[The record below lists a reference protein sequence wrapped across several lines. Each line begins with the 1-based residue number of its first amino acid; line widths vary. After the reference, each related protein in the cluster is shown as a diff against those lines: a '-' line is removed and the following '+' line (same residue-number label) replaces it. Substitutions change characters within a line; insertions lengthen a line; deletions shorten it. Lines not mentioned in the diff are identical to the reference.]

1 VYKAKEQ
8 RGEKKQAKPL
18 FPLISKSILALGEVP
33 NHLLCIFF
41 LSFGELPK
49 GELPKVSSMPKHI
62 ISNKERRRALSPKTK
77 LTGSQYTY
85 IYIYMGLHN
94 SMV

>member
-41 LSFGELPK
+41 LSFGVVPK

-77 LTGSQYTY
+77 LTIY